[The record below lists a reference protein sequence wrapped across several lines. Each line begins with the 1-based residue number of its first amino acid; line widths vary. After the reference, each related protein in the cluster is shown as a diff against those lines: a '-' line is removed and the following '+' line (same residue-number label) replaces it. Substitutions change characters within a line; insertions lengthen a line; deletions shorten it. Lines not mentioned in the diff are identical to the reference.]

1 MRAVTH
7 RMLVLSERLEKEPPE
22 IRERVRK
29 YIDNASSRRYDEKSE
44 YSNYPE
50 EEQNRLAAALS
61 ARR

>member
-7 RMLVLSERLEKEPPE
+7 RMIVLRERLEKEPSE

-29 YIDNASSRRYDEKSE
+29 YTDNASSRRYDEKAE

-50 EEQNRLAAALS
+50 EEQIRLADALAA
-61 ARR
+61 RW